1 MKTMYYHMKKMQ
13 VTNDGKVFITAADS
27 NISPRQYIEAEYAPK
42 EKDLKAKLSALF
54 QDMLEGNIRPEGS
67 FTKDIQNTLFT
78 VRDYISRYAPEV
90 SYDDDRA
97 FGTNRYNE
105 MNRLVS
111 EMIGPPALL
120 GENIPFEALA
130 KELKHFNA
138 ETINIYND
146 MEERYRN
153 EEIYVV
159 TSASMS
165 MVFPGYDVLYRPENN
180 ECIICRRENY
190 DNHGHLDNSDHSAI
204 FLGKGSGEAFY
215 CLCDT
220 VGEEPNGPEIN
231 WELLSDIPMA
241 KLPYKGFNPED
252 YNMILTPEFEEKLRS
267 PITEEMVAEAY
278 KKGIVRIDE
287 AEKFLG
293 DGICAVIENNWF
305 YFAGPAGENIS
316 PDDYK
321 KAIPEKDIVHEIYDA
336 LCGIKDLDEDEYEYY
351 RLVFKENGVGEKSLN
366 RQPEKTVPQK
376 GKTR

>member
-1 MKTMYYHMKKMQ
+1 MNYHMKKMQ

-42 EKDLKAKLSALF
+42 EKDLKAKLSVLF

-90 SYDDDRA
+90 SYDDDHA

-111 EMIGPPALL
+111 EMIGTPALL
-120 GENIPFEALA
+120 GEAAPFDVLA
-130 KELKHFNA
+130 KKLKHFNA
-138 ETINIYND
+138 ETIKIYND

-180 ECIICRRENY
+180 ECIICKRENY

-204 FLGKGSGEAFY
+204 FLGAGSGDAFY
-215 CLCDT
+215 CLIDT
-220 VGEEPNGPEIN
+220 VGAAPNGPEIN
-231 WELLSDIPMA
+231 WAALKNIPMDE
-241 KLPYKGFNPED
+241 LPYQGFHPED
-252 YNMILTPEFEEKLRS
+252 YGMTLTDALQEELDPEKS
-267 PITEEMVAEAY
+267 QITKEMVSEAY
-278 KKGIVRIDE
+278 KKGILRIDN
-287 AEKFLG
+287 AEQFLG
-293 DGICAVIENNWF
+293 DGICAVIESGWF
-305 YFAGPAGENIS
+305 YFAGPEGDNTS
-316 PDDYK
+316 PEAYK
-321 KAIPEKDIVHEIYDA
+321 DAHPKDEIVSKIHEA
-336 LCGIKDLDEDEYEYY
+336 LCGIQDLDKDEYKYY
-351 RLVFKENGVGEKSLN
+351 RLVLKEHGIVQSPKN
-366 RQPEKTVPQK
+366 RQIEKAAKQK
-376 GKTR
+376 GKSR